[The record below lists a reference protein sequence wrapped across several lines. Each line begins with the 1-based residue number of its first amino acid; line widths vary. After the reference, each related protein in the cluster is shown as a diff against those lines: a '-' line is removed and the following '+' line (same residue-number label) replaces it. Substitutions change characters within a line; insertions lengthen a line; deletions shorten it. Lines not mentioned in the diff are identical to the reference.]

1 MRLFFGLALFAWFV
15 SLCII
20 PDPRPLGAPEW
31 SVRAVR
37 GLGGLGGLAEPM
49 ARAFATLILRAAGFG
64 VLGILISLVL
74 SSARIVWAAPIVV
87 LFATFLAVVS
97 QWINHGHFPIAMQIQ
112 LAVVSVVI
120 GTLVGYS
127 IQRSLIAI
135 VALIVFAGGL
145 FVWGTSTGISD
156 DLDDAA
162 RITGQHLLAKA
173 NEIPNGDDGFTAI
186 LQAAFSFAED
196 NSHRTDAVFANQ
208 AAILALGVILG
219 EERVAA
225 VASRRIDLDRMAEI
239 NAIRARITLRGRND
253 LARHFWVSAALVIL
267 ADPRRSKVVGVGK
280 ELMDSMPDGSGFS
293 FVDLAANLAGIRFA
307 EIATTSKES
316 AIDLQMRIIQGL
328 QSSDFCPDIDDL
340 PEGIG
345 RDQFHTEFGGLGG
358 LETRR
363 IVEEIRGR
371 LDASPGLMRLR

>member
-15 SLCII
+15 ALCII
-20 PDPRPLGAPEW
+20 PDPRPLGSPEW

-37 GLGGLGGLAEPM
+37 GLVGLAEPM
-49 ARAFATLILRAAGFG
+49 ARALATLILRAAGFG

-127 IQRSLIAI
+127 IQRSLIA
-135 VALIVFAGGL
+135 IVFAGGL

>member
-15 SLCII
+15 ALCII
-20 PDPRPLGAPEW
+20 PDPRPLGSPEW

-37 GLGGLGGLAEPM
+37 GLVGLADPM
-49 ARAFATLILRAAGFG
+49 ARALATLILRAAGFG

>member
-15 SLCII
+15 ALCII
-20 PDPRPLGAPEW
+20 PDPRPLGSPEW

-37 GLGGLGGLAEPM
+37 GLVGLAEPM
-49 ARAFATLILRAAGFG
+49 ARALATLILRAAGFG

-186 LQAAFSFAED
+186 SFAED

>member
-15 SLCII
+15 ALCIF

-49 ARAFATLILRAAGFG
+49 ARALATLILRAAGFG

-120 GTLVGYS
+120 GTLVGDS